1 MIMQE
6 EIENKT
12 VNLAISTTKLTART
26 FVNVGKALLR
36 AAKIPAEA
44 ECQETGWSE
53 QGRHERRDRK
63 TAIRGFERYARK
75 YGIDFAIT
83 KDKSAIPPRYMIFFK
98 AQDKDALTA
107 AFQEYS
113 ASAIKKR
120 SQKPSV
126 LNQLHD
132 LIQQVAELPGKVREK
147 RQEHGDR

>member
-1 MIMQE
+1 MNYAGRNRKQ
-6 EIENKT
+6 N
-12 VNLAISTTKLTART
+12 NHLAISTTKLTART

-36 AAKIPAEA
+36 ARQNPRGKQSVKKLVGQNRGVTNVEIE
-44 ECQETGWSE
+44 
-53 QGRHERRDRK
+53 K

-107 AFQEYS
+107 ASRVFRIRHQE
-113 ASAIKKR
+113 KEP
-120 SQKPSV
+120 KPSV

-147 RQEHGDR
+147 RQEHGER